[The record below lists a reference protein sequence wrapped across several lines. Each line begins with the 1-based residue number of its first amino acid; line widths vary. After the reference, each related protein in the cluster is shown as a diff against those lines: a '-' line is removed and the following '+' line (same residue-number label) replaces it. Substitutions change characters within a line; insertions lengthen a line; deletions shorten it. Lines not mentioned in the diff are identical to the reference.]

1 MYNYAEQ
8 HYKLRKYQLLMK
20 KFENLLIIKKFKQH
34 EEYKTDFA
42 LKFRNKKLL
51 KGIVTAWKYLTKK
64 FKKEKLSKEEHIQR
78 LERIKKLVNT
88 IGSKNMKISSPKKSN
103 INTSDDIVED
113 NQMMMNS
120 EKQNLRNNNI
130 IDYHHDAK
138 YFENDINNNDI
149 IVDVEPKAPEKE
161 IINRNIIEEKE
172 TKAARSR
179 TIKTPEN
186 LSNRN
191 AKSTPTAV
199 SNKTSNITEKPKTYP
214 SKEELEMRAVE
225 RRKKALELRKQ
236 AEERVAKRQK
246 EEEIMKSS
254 KLQVEEEIVDKIR
267 EERRNKIEKEKAL
280 SVRNKEIQL
289 ELQRKLETAIK
300 FHNTQLIMRVGFVP
314 WCRLVELKKMN
325 LLKAA
330 NFRED
335 YLLQSSWIAFY
346 GYVMMLKNERVRKE
360 YKANAFAV
368 AHFRRNLL
376 KKTWKCWSLYRKLLR
391 AKAKAVTGHFSR
403 YCIVRRA
410 YKAWRLTLERLRRK
424 QILKLRSVEPRGNKC
439 TMKFYWNRWYEYLQ
453 QSLVE
458 REINNRA
465 DLTWNKIQKWLS

>member
-1 MYNYAEQ
+1 MYNYAEE

-20 KFENLLIIKKFKQH
+20 KFENLLSIKKYKQQ
-34 EEYKTDFA
+34 EEYKNNFA

-51 KGIVTAWKYLTKK
+51 RRIVSAWKCQAKK
-64 FKKEKLSKEEHIQR
+64 IKKEKLSKEEHMQR
-78 LERIKKLVNT
+78 LERIKKLVHT
-88 IGSKNMKISSPKKSN
+88 IGNKNMKISSPQK
-103 INTSDDIVED
+103 INNNNNTDNYDIVED
-113 NQMMMNS
+113 NEMLSS
-120 EKQNLRNNNI
+120 EKLSIRSENV
-130 IDYHHDAK
+130 IDSYHDAK
-138 YFENDINNNDI
+138 YFENDVNNNDI
-149 IVDVEPKAPEKE
+149 IVDVEPKAPEKD
-161 IINRNIIEEKE
+161 IITRNIEEKE
-172 TKAARSR
+172 TKSRSR
-179 TIKTPEN
+179 VIKTPDK
-186 LSNRN
+186 LPNRN
-191 AKSTPTAV
+191 TKSIPAV
-199 SNKTSNITEKPKTYP
+199 PNKSSNITEKSKTYP
-214 SKEELEMRAVE
+214 SKEELEVRALE
-225 RRKKALELRKQ
+225 RRKKALELRRQ

-254 KLQVEEEIVDKIR
+254 KLQVEEEMVDKIR
-267 EERRNKIEKEKAL
+267 EERKNKLEKEKAL
-280 SVRNKEIQL
+280 SIRNKEMQL

-314 WCRLVELKKMN
+314 WCRLLDLKKMS

-360 YKANAFAV
+360 YRANAYAI

-391 AKAKAVTGHFSR
+391 TKAKAVTGHFSR
-403 YCIVRRA
+403 YCIVRKA

-424 QILKLRSVEPRGNKC
+424 EILKLRSVEGRGNKC
-439 TMKFYWNRWYEYLQ
+439 TMKFYWNRWYDFLQ
-453 QSLVE
+453 QCLVE

-465 DLTWNKIQKWLS
+465 DLTWNKVQKWLS